1 VETLLRTLQIGEG
14 WSEERITGLTRY
26 FSELTHY
33 LPSTGTAVQCLVVG
47 ARDILKQTQGVVI
60 PFARPQDPLFK
71 RLYNVRQVAQA
82 LTKQRQIELVA
93 CHFALYAAPMGAE
106 VKKLPLVIHFHGPW
120 AAESDVEG
128 ATART
133 SQLKFA
139 IERSVYR
146 RARRL
151 IVLSHSFQEE
161 LVSGYGVDEDLT
173 RVIPGGIDTER
184 FNVSNTRSQAR
195 QRLGWPEDRPILLT
209 VRRQVRRMGLEN
221 LIDAMEQVRASCPDA
236 LLLLGGTGAI
246 SNELQLRVKER
257 GLEQNVRLLGRV
269 SEIDLPLAYRAA
281 DITVV
286 PSQSLE
292 GFGLVTLESLASG
305 TPALVTPIGG
315 LPEVIQPLAPQC
327 IFAESSTSAMASLL
341 REVLR
346 GSVQLPSEG
355 DCRRYASENYAWPRV
370 AERVRT
376 IYDEAIG

>member
-1 VETLLRTLQIGEG
+1 
-14 WSEERITGLTRY
+14 
-26 FSELTHY
+26 
-33 LPSTGTAVQCLVVG
+33 
-47 ARDILKQTQGVVI
+47 
-60 PFARPQDPLFK
+60 
-71 RLYNVRQVAQA
+71 
-82 LTKQRQIELVA
+82 
-93 CHFALYAAPMGAE
+93 
-106 VKKLPLVIHFHGPW
+106 
-120 AAESDVEG
+120 
-128 ATART
+128 
-133 SQLKFA
+133 
-139 IERSVYR
+139 
-146 RARRL
+146 
-151 IVLSHSFQEE
+151 
-161 LVSGYGVDEDLT
+161 
-173 RVIPGGIDTER
+173 
-184 FNVSNTRSQAR
+184 
-195 QRLGWPEDRPILLT
+195 
-209 VRRQVRRMGLEN
+209 
-221 LIDAMEQVRASCPDA
+221 
-236 LLLLGGTGAI
+236 
-246 SNELQLRVKER
+246 
-257 GLEQNVRLLGRV
+257 V